1 MNYRLS
7 IGKTSHINAESE
19 FVKLKRE
26 IISVYLLFSHASDVL
41 IFHSTE
47 CSQQALLDDA
57 KWIAKCSF

>member
-1 MNYRLS
+1 M
-7 IGKTSHINAESE
+7 NAETE

-57 KWIAKCSF
+57 K